1 METKNI
7 LSNQN
12 TDETARQKIKDAVH
26 ELTDLFIQVCIV
38 KNILCLLDDFLE
50 EQGVEIAEPA
60 SALQLCIS
68 QLDFAH
74 RRSSEI
80 MDIILDYSGII

>member
-1 METKNI
+1 MKIQTK
-7 LSNQN
+7 LPG
-12 TDETARQKIKDAVH
+12 RK
-26 ELTDLFIQVCIV
+26 CM
-38 KNILCLLDDFLE
+38 LDDFLE
-50 EQGVEIAEPA
+50 EQDVEIAEPA

>member
-60 SALQLCIS
+60 SVLQLCVA
-68 QLDFAH
+68 QLDCAH

-80 MDIILDYSGII
+80 MDIILDYGGII

>member
-60 SALQLCIS
+60 SVLQLCVA
-68 QLDFAH
+68 QLDCAH

-80 MDIILDYSGII
+80 MDIILDYSRIL

>member
-50 EQGVEIAEPA
+50 KQDKEITEPA
-60 SALQLCIS
+60 SVLPLCIS
-68 QLDFAH
+68 QLEYAH
-74 RRSSEI
+74 KQSA
-80 MDIILDYSGII
+80 DILDTIIDCCKLY